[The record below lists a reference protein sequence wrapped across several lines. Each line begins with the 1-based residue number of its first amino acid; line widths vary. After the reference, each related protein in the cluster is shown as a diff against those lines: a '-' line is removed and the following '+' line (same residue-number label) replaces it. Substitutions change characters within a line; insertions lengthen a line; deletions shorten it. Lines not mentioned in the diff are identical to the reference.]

1 MIFYRVIIKKIDKS
15 FFFISRQLLLART
28 LHLRYDQFKL
38 TSWSRTM
45 RILSHVTLNQIAE
58 QLEQDSRITMAFLF
72 GSYAKGNARLDSDL
86 DIAVYLKEPY
96 QKEWI
101 PDIWGQVESIT
112 GKEVDLI
119 VLNNAPATI
128 CWSAIRGMQ
137 LTIKDQKHYL
147 EFMLDC
153 SREAEDFQEF
163 IFDLWQLRQH
173 YKEVDNVTPLQ

>member
-1 MIFYRVIIKKIDKS
+1 MGIIS
-15 FFFISRQLLLART
+15 QVTISR
-28 LHLRYDQFKL
+28 
-38 TSWSRTM
+38 
-45 RILSHVTLNQIAE
+45 IAE
-58 QLEQDSRITMAFLF
+58 QLEQDTRITMAFLF

-86 DIAVYLKEPY
+86 DIAVYLQTPY

-101 PDIWGQVESIT
+101 SEIWSQVESLA

-119 VLNNAPATI
+119 ILNNAPATI
-128 CWSAIRGMQ
+128 CWSALRGMQ
-137 LTIKDQKHYL
+137 LTIKNQQQYL

-173 YKEVDNVTPLQ
+173 YKEVDNVPPLQ